1 MHTHTTRT
9 HTHTHTHAQIKK
21 AVKQL
26 KANYRLIL
34 LWYPHSGRYTTIW
47 LPVHVNLMSSL
58 SL

>member
-9 HTHTHTHAQIKK
+9 HTHTHTHAQITK

-34 LWYPHSGRYTTIW
+34 SGTPIQVGTQQYDYQYMLISC
-47 LPVHVNLMSSL
+47 PAFH
-58 SL
+58 